1 MSLIVYFIIISVIPL
16 YISFNLKHTYNK
28 HEQIGI
34 SSNLSGHEVARKILD
49 EKGLHHVGV
58 ESTGGFLSDHYDPS
72 SKTVRLSESNYW
84 GNSVAGASVAAHE
97 VGHAVQDAES
107 YGFLRLRHSLVPVA
121 NIGSNLSFVF
131 ILIGAIL
138 HASGLMVLGVVFF
151 SLSVLFQVVTLPV
164 EFNASSRAEKHLVE
178 YGIIQEDETIHVKKV
193 LRAAAMT
200 YVASTVIAILE
211 LGRFILQLAGMTN
224 DED

>member
-16 YISFNLKHTYNK
+16 YISFKLKHTYNK
-28 HEQIGI
+28 HEQIGT

-49 EKGLHHVGV
+49 EKGLYHVGV

-97 VGHAVQDAES
+97 VGHAVQDAEN

-138 HASGLMVLGVVFF
+138 HATGLMILGVVFF
-151 SLSVLFQVVTLPV
+151 SFAVLFQVVTLPV
-164 EFNASSRAEKHLVE
+164 EFDASRKGERYLVT
-178 YGIIQEDETIHVKKV
+178 YGIIQEDETVHVKKV

-200 YVASTVIAILE
+200 YVASTIIAILE

-224 DED
+224 DEE